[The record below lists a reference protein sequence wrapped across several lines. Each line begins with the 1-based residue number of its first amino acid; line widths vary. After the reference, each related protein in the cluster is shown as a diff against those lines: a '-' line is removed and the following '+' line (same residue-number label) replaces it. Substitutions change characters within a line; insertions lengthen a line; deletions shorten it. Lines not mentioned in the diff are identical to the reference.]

1 VKDYIKEQKKRD
13 ECYRR
18 RKELKKVRL
27 IKHKPKNMNIVQA
40 ETKIKKAENNVKLKF
55 EGKEM
60 IPDEK
65 KDELEIIQDRI
76 KDLEEKLKL
85 KYEKKGMK
93 NKKIKI
99 KIKEEPTDIKK
110 INQEIKISKKHLEDL
125 RRQRREIELEKLKYH
140 SFSSMG
146 SLPPN
151 PPKRILSEMPM
162 LDEIDDDLVEITG
175 KEKIVK
181 KKHNKKIK
189 KKDTNKIIKEEMK
202 EEESKDN
209 NIIGKKDDKNINNE
223 ILSINKDKEEEK
235 KEEKKKEDE
244 EKDES
249 INEEKKEEEKNSENS
264 ELSWETYDSND
275 PDGKNKKNKKE
286 LDKKNKEK
294 EEIKKREI
302 QKLLIEKRIKD
313 IENRMELLPEEE
325 AKQKKLLQKEKK
337 KIEMLEK
344 GLPIKE
350 DIEIMNSENILN
362 TEEKKDENNINN
374 EITKNDEIPEE
385 NLSEIMKEK
394 EEEENESEKSEK
406 FSEQITK
413 IRIKKK
419 KDKYFKSILDKKYQ
433 FKYMRLFYEENP
445 YNFARDYSI
454 INFNDLFT
462 SNDFFYI
469 YVDVEMN
476 EMIYR
481 RAIKEDRRSFCAMY
495 WSFIKY
501 KNNFIFGITKD
512 YFNFITIKI
521 AMLILSISIYPLL
534 SCLFINDSLI
544 HEMYA
549 QSEILKFHTI
559 MPTHA
564 LSVTQYIF
572 SPIIIEIIFLLLK
585 KFVLTE
591 KDIIDFIHKK
601 KYHSNYVLQEMVKNH
616 DVRDEN
622 DEEEKKKILKELQ
635 NSNKSQEEKA
645 KEKDAYFAVD
655 DNELREQ
662 NNKKDYQKEYEK
674 NKTLINEIRLE
685 ISTYPDKINNRIML
699 FFLGAFLFTL
709 FNFYYVTVFTMV
721 YYNCIKKIILGTVIP
736 LIVNFVYPFVNCFIL
751 VSLRYFALNRG
762 FINLYKLSKILSYI

>member
-1 VKDYIKEQKKRD
+1 
-13 ECYRR
+13 
-18 RKELKKVRL
+18 
-27 IKHKPKNMNIVQA
+27 
-40 ETKIKKAENNVKLKF
+40 
-55 EGKEM
+55 
-60 IPDEK
+60 
-65 KDELEIIQDRI
+65 
-76 KDLEEKLKL
+76 
-85 KYEKKGMK
+85 
-93 NKKIKI
+93 
-99 KIKEEPTDIKK
+99 
-110 INQEIKISKKHLEDL
+110 
-125 RRQRREIELEKLKYH
+125 
-140 SFSSMG
+140 
-146 SLPPN
+146 
-151 PPKRILSEMPM
+151 
-162 LDEIDDDLVEITG
+162 
-175 KEKIVK
+175 
-181 KKHNKKIK
+181 
-189 KKDTNKIIKEEMK
+189 
-202 EEESKDN
+202 
-209 NIIGKKDDKNINNE
+209 
-223 ILSINKDKEEEK
+223 
-235 KEEKKKEDE
+235 
-244 EKDES
+244 
-249 INEEKKEEEKNSENS
+249 
-264 ELSWETYDSND
+264 
-275 PDGKNKKNKKE
+275 
-286 LDKKNKEK
+286 
-294 EEIKKREI
+294 
-302 QKLLIEKRIKD
+302 
-313 IENRMELLPEEE
+313 
-325 AKQKKLLQKEKK
+325 
-337 KIEMLEK
+337 
-344 GLPIKE
+344 
-350 DIEIMNSENILN
+350 
-362 TEEKKDENNINN
+362 
-374 EITKNDEIPEE
+374 
-385 NLSEIMKEK
+385 MKEK

-419 KDKYFKSILDKKYQ
+419 KDKYFKSILDKKYE

-635 NSNKSQEEKA
+635 NNNKSQEEKA